1 MFLILC
7 YNVILIG
14 SRGSLLENY
23 LILLKKVFIII
34 KSNLNNMSNDTGP
47 KSSKKSTKK
56 ITTPK
61 EVKETKSVPI
71 TVDLNIL
78 KILIN
83 ERPLIPLFRILK
95 KNKELHTRELLLTIG
110 SWGYGQSLLK
120 RATNLGL
127 VERKVKKEKSPGRGK
142 PRIYNSLTSKG
153 REVVVLADRVG
164 YGK

>member
-1 MFLILC
+1 
-7 YNVILIG
+7 
-14 SRGSLLENY
+14 
-23 LILLKKVFIII
+23 
-34 KSNLNNMSNDTGP
+34 MSNGTGP

-56 ITTPK
+56 ITTTK

-95 KNKELHTRELLLTIG
+95 KNKELHTRELLITMG
-110 SWGYGQSLLK
+110 SWGYGQTLLK

-127 VERKVKKEKSPGRGK
+127 IERKVKKDKSRGRGK
-142 PRIYNSLTSKG
+142 PRIYNSLTNRG
-153 REVVVLADRVG
+153 REVVGLADKVG
-164 YGK
+164 YRK